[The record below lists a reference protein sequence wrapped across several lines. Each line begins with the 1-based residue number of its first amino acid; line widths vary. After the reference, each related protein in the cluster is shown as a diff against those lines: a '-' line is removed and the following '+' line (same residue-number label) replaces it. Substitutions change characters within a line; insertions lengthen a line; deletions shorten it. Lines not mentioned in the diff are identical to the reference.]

1 MVLAKKAGFRC
12 LLFKLYHDQFF
23 NDKFCYFILSY
34 ADTFNYFVL
43 IEACFAF
50 ILYSTSKLFNGL
62 NSFKII

>member
-1 MVLAKKAGFRC
+1 MTLAKKEGFRW
-12 LLFKLYHDQFF
+12 FNFLYMINL

-34 ADTFNYFVL
+34 ADTFHYFVL